1 MTVMSNQLVAELGS
15 ELGDSGFE
23 TAGGKADRDERT
35 ERHDEEDYADRTEEP
50 SDVVGVDEPG
60 DRILYAVEAVD
71 GGEDQLLDSFPE
83 RERRRDGFEA
93 AGNG

>member
-71 GGEDQLLDSFPE
+71 GGRGSVA
-83 RERRRDGFEA
+83 GFVPRTTAET
-93 AGNG
+93 